1 MTRNTN
7 PIDPSPAATLRG
19 RAQAGFTLVEI
30 MVVVVIVGLLA
41 AFAGPRIW
49 AMLGF
54 GQRSIAQ
61 TKCKEYFDQAQMWRT
76 IQKKWPDS
84 LEDMEAPLDSGSK
97 ERNFAEVVD
106 DPWGNK
112 YVLRKEGNSVVVS
125 SWGEDGQ
132 EGTDDDIMYPEEK
145 R

>member
-1 MTRNTN
+1 MQHNRK
-7 PIDPSPAATLRG
+7 DR
-19 RAQAGFTLVEI
+19 GFTLVEI

-61 TKCKEYFDQAQMWRT
+61 AKCKEYYDDAMNWRT
-76 IQKKWPDS
+76 MSDGKKLPES
-84 LEDMEAPLDSGSK
+84 LEEMEQPIRPGEPDFTK
-97 ERNFAEVVD
+97 IVD

-112 YVLRKEGNSVVVS
+112 YVLEKEGNKIRILC
-125 SWGEDGQ
+125 WGPDGQ

-145 R
+145 E

>member
-1 MTRNTN
+1 MELQQRR
-7 PIDPSPAATLRG
+7 DR
-19 RAQAGFTLVEI
+19 GFTLVEI

-61 TKCKEYFDQAQMWRT
+61 SKCKEYYDQASFWRT
-76 IQKKWPDS
+76 VNKKWPDS
-84 LEDMEAPLDSGSK
+84 LEDMEGPLQPGQT
-97 ERNFAEVVD
+97 ENYLEVVD

-112 YVLRKEGNSVVVS
+112 YVLEKDSGKIRILSFGP
-125 SWGEDGQ
+125 DGQ
-132 EGTDDDIMYPEEK
+132 EGTDDDIMYPEAK
-145 R
+145 D

>member
-1 MTRNTN
+1 MEQQRR
-7 PIDPSPAATLRG
+7 DR
-19 RAQAGFTLVEI
+19 GFTLVEI

-61 TKCKEYFDQAQMWRT
+61 AKCKEYHDQAMTWKMVN
-76 IQKKWPDS
+76 KKLPES
-84 LEDMEAPLDSGSK
+84 LEDMQGPLQPGST
-97 ERNFAEVVD
+97 ENFLEVVD

-112 YVLRKEGNSVVVS
+112 YILERDGSKVKVI
-125 SWGEDGQ
+125 SWGPDGQ

-145 R
+145 K